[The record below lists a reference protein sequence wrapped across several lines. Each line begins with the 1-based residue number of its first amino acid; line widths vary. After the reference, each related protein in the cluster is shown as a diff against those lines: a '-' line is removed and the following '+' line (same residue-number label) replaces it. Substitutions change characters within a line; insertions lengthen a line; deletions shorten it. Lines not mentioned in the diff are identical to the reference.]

1 MWSNMQDRRRSIV
14 VYNISPRMPIPPH
27 IQAALT
33 HRDNLV
39 FQENQG
45 LVQTLLRHTEDLVAL
60 PHRSGTVWHRSSQP
74 PTTGLRVVVT
84 STGHAV
90 VYGEHGLRILYCD
103 PGGTTL
109 HECAWDAQ
117 AQNSPRLLRARLHLD
132 WGQWVGL
139 KPEGLVNVARFDLS
153 KKPDWQRL
161 AREDLHRMAAQA
173 MRVTPEEVG
182 FFYDDESLNID
193 GRGQVTLRHR
203 KDAFYVLED
212 GTFERARFMA
222 CMGAMHW
229 GSIDFLPVVELFQSL
244 LAGTGSAAFE
254 LIRGLY
260 DDQNDG
266 AAPRLLRYRGIPAY
280 PSPQA
285 FQLFSTYFQPQGPG
299 GADPFPLFMDPER
312 SGEVVWR
319 PRMDPPRRYLDLAQG
334 LSVTVSEGAVQKV
347 TRRNDPAA
355 LPYGR
360 VRKNGFA
367 PAGRMVGATK
377 EVLQFQDGDRREEI
391 PLRPEWGIARETPL
405 PASSATGRSTWR
417 DLFADGAPGLD
428 PVRAYFAVP
437 FYPED
442 DTVVE
447 EAATQPLVMEQMLDY
462 LERMNSAKPA
472 SWPPRAVLIHNWD
485 AVIAECLESLPE
497 SDCRVLYTRPE
508 FAQRQAQR
516 AWDQAAAAGRLTSLR
531 RVSFLP
537 ADRHREGAYA
547 KTHNLILAWIQF
559 AQYEH
564 RAECEREVRAV
575 ALALAPGG
583 FALVVG
589 PPWLGETCAAA
600 ALRVLASD
608 PVAETA
614 GVRMHR
620 AILPH
625 AHVNPEATM
634 FLFQKM

>member
-1 MWSNMQDRRRSIV
+1 MA
-14 VYNISPRMPIPPH
+14 IPPL
-27 IQAALT
+27 IRSALD
-33 HRDNLV
+33 RKGNLV

-45 LVQTLLRHTEDLVAL
+45 SVQALLRHAEELTAL
-60 PHRSGTVWHRSSQP
+60 SHASGTVWHLPSLAP
-74 PTTGLRVVVT
+74 AGGLRVVVT
-84 STGHAV
+84 PTGHAV
-90 VYGEHGLRILYCD
+90 VCGEHGLRILYVD
-103 PGGTTL
+103 PGGTAL
-109 HECAWDAQ
+109 HECAWDAR
-117 AQNSPRLLRARLHLD
+117 AQGAPRLLHARLHLD

-153 KKPDWQRL
+153 KKPGWQRL
-161 AREDLHRMAAQA
+161 TREDLHRMAAQA

-182 FFYDDESLNID
+182 FFYDDESLSID
-193 GRGQVTLRHR
+193 DRGQVTLRHR

-212 GTFERARFMA
+212 ATFERARFMA

-229 GSIDFLPVVELFQSL
+229 GRIDFLPVVELFQSL

-260 DDQNDG
+260 NDQNEG
-266 AAPRLLRYRGIPAY
+266 PAPRLLRYRGIPTY
-280 PSPQA
+280 PSSQA

-299 GADPFPLFMDPER
+299 GADPFPLFMDPEK
-312 SGEVVWR
+312 SGEVLWS
-319 PRMDPPRRYLDLAQG
+319 PRTDTPRRYWDLAQG

-360 VRKNGFA
+360 ARKDGFA

-377 EVLQFQDGDRREEI
+377 DTLQLQDGDSREEI
-391 PLRPEWGIARETPL
+391 PIRPEWGITQETPL

-417 DLFADGAPGLD
+417 DLFPDGVPALD
-428 PVRAYFAVP
+428 PTRAYFAVP

-442 DTVVE
+442 DAVVE
-447 EAATQPLVMEQMLDY
+447 EAATQPLVMEQTLDY
-462 LERMNSAKPA
+462 FERMNGVNPS
-472 SWPPRAVLIHNWD
+472 SGPPQAVLIHNWD
-485 AVIAECLESLPE
+485 AVIAECLESLPD
-497 SDCRVLYTRPE
+497 SGCTVLYTRPE

-516 AWDQAAAAGRLTSLR
+516 AWDHAAAAGRLPSLL

-537 ADRHREGAYA
+537 ADRHRERTYA
-547 KTHNLILAWIQF
+547 KTHDLIFSWIPF
-559 AQYEH
+559 AQY
-564 RAECEREVRAV
+564 RGRTECEREVSAV
-575 ALALAPGG
+575 AHALAPGR
-583 FALVVG
+583 FAIVVG
-589 PPWLGETCAAA
+589 PPWLGETCSNI

-620 AILPH
+620 AILPN
-625 AHVNPEATM
+625 ARVNPEAT
-634 FLFQKM
+634 LYLLQKM

>member
-1 MWSNMQDRRRSIV
+1 MA
-14 VYNISPRMPIPPH
+14 IPSH

-33 HRDNLV
+33 RQGNLV

-45 LVQTLLRHTEDLVAL
+45 AVQTLLRHSEELTAL
-60 PHRSGTVWHRSSQP
+60 SHASDTVWHLLSQP

-84 STGHAV
+84 PTGHLI
-90 VYGEHGLRILYCD
+90 VYGEHGLRILYVD
-103 PGGTTL
+103 PGGTAL
-109 HECAWDAQ
+109 HECAWDAR
-117 AQNSPRLLRARLHLD
+117 AQGAPRLLHARLHLD
-132 WGQWVGL
+132 WEQWVGL

-153 KKPDWQRL
+153 KKPGWQRL
-161 AREDLHRMAAQA
+161 TREDLHRMAAQA

-182 FFYDDESLNID
+182 FFYDDESLSID
-193 GRGQVTLRHR
+193 DRGQVTLRHR

-212 GTFERARFMA
+212 ATFERARFMA

-229 GSIDFLPVVELFQSL
+229 GRIDFLPVVELFQSL
-244 LAGTGSAAFE
+244 LAGTGSATFE

-260 DDQNDG
+260 DDQSEG
-266 AAPRLLRYRGIPAY
+266 GTPRLLRYRGIPTY

-285 FQLFSTYFQPQGPG
+285 FQLFSTYFQPRGPG
-299 GADPFPLFMDPER
+299 GADPFPLFMNPEK

-319 PRMDPPRRYLDLAQG
+319 PRMDTPRRYLDLAQG
-334 LSVTVSEGAVQKV
+334 LGVTVSEGAVQKV

-360 VRKNGFA
+360 ARKGGFA

-377 EVLQFQDGDRREEI
+377 EALQLQDGDRREEI
-391 PLRPEWGIARETPL
+391 PLRPEWGITRETPL

-417 DLFADGAPGLD
+417 DLFPEGAPALD

-442 DTVVE
+442 DAVVE
-447 EAATQPLVMEQMLDY
+447 EAATQPLVMEQMLAY
-462 LERMNSAKPA
+462 FERMNSVNP
-472 SWPPRAVLIHNWD
+472 SSGPPRAVLIHNWD
-485 AVIAECLESLPE
+485 AVIAECLESLHE
-497 SDCRVLYTRPE
+497 SDCTILYTRPE

-516 AWDQAAAAGRLTSLR
+516 AWDHTAATGRLPGLR

-547 KTHNLILAWIQF
+547 KTHDLILAWIRF
-559 AQYEH
+559 AQYRQ

-575 ALALAPGG
+575 AHALAPGR
-583 FALVVG
+583 FAIVVG
-589 PPWLGETCAAA
+589 PPWLGETCATV

-608 PVAETA
+608 SVAETA

-620 AILPH
+620 AILPN
-625 AHVNPEATM
+625 ARVNPEAT
-634 FLFQKM
+634 LFFMQKT

>member
-1 MWSNMQDRRRSIV
+1 MALPS
-14 VYNISPRMPIPPH
+14 H
-27 IQAALT
+27 IQAALS
-33 HRDNLV
+33 RQGNLV

-45 LVQTLLRHTEDLVAL
+45 SVQTLLRHAADLTAL
-60 PHRSGTVWHRSSQP
+60 SHPSGTLWHLPSQAP
-74 PTTGLRVVVT
+74 AAGMRVLMT
-84 STGHAV
+84 PTGHGII
-90 VYGEHGLRILYCD
+90 YNEQGLRILYLD
-103 PGGTTL
+103 PGGTAL
-109 HECAWDAQ
+109 HECAWDAR
-117 AQNSPRLLRARLHLD
+117 AQGSPRLLRARLHLD

-153 KKPDWQRL
+153 RKPGWERL
-161 AREDLHRMAAQA
+161 TREELHRMASHA

-182 FFYDDESLNID
+182 FFYDDESLSID

-203 KDAFYVLED
+203 KDAFYALDD

-229 GSIDFLPVVELFQSL
+229 GGIDFLPVVELFQSL

-266 AAPRLLRYRGIPAY
+266 PTPRLLRYRGIPTY

-299 GADPFPLFMDPER
+299 GANPFPLFMDPEK
-312 SGEVVWR
+312 SGEITWL
-319 PRMDPPRRYLDLAQG
+319 PRTETPRRFLDLSQG
-334 LSVTVSEGAVQKV
+334 LSLTVSDGAVQKV
-347 TRRNDPAA
+347 TRRSDPAA

-360 VRKNGFA
+360 VRKDGFA

-377 EVLQFQDGDRREEI
+377 AVLQLQDGDRREEI
-391 PLRPEWGIARETPL
+391 PLRPDWGITRETPL
-405 PASSATGRSTWR
+405 PPSSATGPSTWR
-417 DLFADGAPGLD
+417 DLFPEEAPTLD

-447 EAATQPLVMEQMLDY
+447 EAATQPLVMEQTLDY
-462 LERMNSAKPA
+462 LDRMNRVKP
-472 SWPPRAVLIHNWD
+472 SSGPPRAVLIHNWD
-485 AVIAECLESLPE
+485 TVIAECLESLPE
-497 SDCRVLYTRPE
+497 SACRVLYTRPE

-516 AWDQAAAAGRLTSLR
+516 AWDQAAAGGHLQNLR
-531 RVSFLP
+531 RLSFLP
-537 ADRHREGAYA
+537 ADRNRDPAYA
-547 KTHNLILAWIQF
+547 KTYDLIFAWVPF
-559 AQYEH
+559 EQYRN
-564 RAECEREVRAV
+564 RAACEVGVRAV
-575 ALALAPGG
+575 AQALAPGG
-583 FALVVG
+583 CAIVVG
-589 PPWLGETCAAA
+589 PPWLGEACATV

-614 GVRMHR
+614 GVHMHR
-620 AILPH
+620 AILPN
-625 AHVNPEATM
+625 ARVNPEATM
-634 FLFQKM
+634 YLLQKM